1 MRSPTSTSLR
11 MQSSPMPGESV
22 PPSEPSTRTVLTTVA
37 ALGVA
42 QVIAFG
48 TSFYLLTVLGEPIGA
63 QMGWPQSWV
72 VGGFTIGV
80 LAAAG
85 IARAAG
91 RLVAQGYGREILTL
105 SALFFCG
112 GLATIGLSNGY
123 AIYVAG
129 WLLLGIGMGGGLYD
143 ITFGTIGRSF
153 GAKSRTAITQVAL
166 IGGFSSAI
174 FWPLTGLL
182 LAKFG
187 WRNTCLAYAA
197 LNVIVSAPLYWWF
210 APRPH
215 GARDSF
221 RSRGDHQ
228 FSLSS
233 ADRPAYFALAFL
245 VVAEMAINVCVSV
258 YLLQMLTARGAQP
271 AEALALSAL
280 VGPAQIAMRLI
291 ELAFGNRLH
300 PKHSMAIGVASVG
313 LALGMLAFGNFWLGL
328 PLLLYGGGKG
338 VISIARG
345 TLPLALFGPVRSPV
359 LMGNISSVSLVAQAG
374 APVLLAFV
382 IDRHGLDIGLWIITA
397 LAAISCG
404 MAISLVLGARKLTAP
419 AY

>member
-1 MRSPTSTSLR
+1 MPVEPTS
-11 MQSSPMPGESV
+11 
-22 PPSEPSTRTVLTTVA
+22 PSEPGSRTVLTTVA
-37 ALGVA
+37 ALGVS
-42 QVIAFG
+42 QVVAFG

-85 IARAAG
+85 VARAAG
-91 RLVAQGYGREILTL
+91 RFVAQGFGREILTL
-105 SALFFCG
+105 SALCFCG
-112 GLATIGLSNGY
+112 GLTTIGLSNDY
-123 AIYVAG
+123 PIYVIG

-143 ITFGTIGRSF
+143 ITFGTIGRCF

-166 IGGFSSAI
+166 IGGFSSAV

-182 LAKFG
+182 LAEFG

-197 LNVIVSAPLYWWF
+197 LNLIMSAPLYWWF

-215 GARDSF
+215 DTRDSVK
-221 RSRGDHQ
+221 SRGDHQ
-228 FSLSS
+228 LALNS

-258 YLLQMLTARGAQP
+258 YLLQMLTEHGAQP

-300 PKHSMAIGVASVG
+300 PRHSMAIGVAFVA
-313 LALGMLAFGNFWLGL
+313 LALVMLAFGNFWLGV

-359 LMGNISSVSLVAQAG
+359 LMGNISSISLVAQAG
-374 APVLLAFV
+374 APVLLALV
-382 IDRHGLDIGLWIITA
+382 IDRHGLDTGLWIITA
-397 LAAISCG
+397 LAVISCG
-404 MAISLVLGARKLTAP
+404 VSISLVLGARKLAESD
-419 AY
+419 